1 MAGATILVVDDDP
14 LITDLLES
22 ALATEGYQVQSA
34 IDEAALRIAHDLQPA
49 VILLDI
55 TMPGMDGVEIS
66 QRLRADPRTA
76 TIPIIV
82 MSAEDRIRATS
93 TRMAVDDR
101 LPKPFGLQQLFAL
114 IAKWVPRS

>member
-1 MAGATILVVDDDP
+1 MAQATILVVDDDP

-22 ALATEGYQVQSA
+22 ALTSQGYHVRSA
-34 IDEAALRIAHDLQPA
+34 VDDAALQIARDLQPA

-55 TMPGMDGVEIS
+55 TMPGMDGVEVC

-76 TIPIIV
+76 AIPIIV

-93 TRMAVDDR
+93 TQMAVDDR
-101 LPKPFGLQQLFAL
+101 LPKPFALRQLFAL
-114 IAKWVPRS
+114 VAQWVPRA